1 MPLHPGSR
9 RQSRSPDGAKR
20 NPGMVAPGFADAPP
34 GLQAAAITPRPRK
47 KSSANLSPLAP
58 AALSSS
64 RLVRGGARH
73 LEWRAA
79 AGQGRRPTMAP
90 RSGGRGSRR
99 LDEWSAG
106 RASPRATAGA
116 RPLKGARAGLA
127 APPQGGLRQAPG
139 ALPALHPPCSYR
151 GNSPSPWGER
161 KKGDGLTPGPAK
173 QQGRRRAPDR
183 VPWCLSWRL
192 PWRSLG
198 AVHSLP
204 ARALIP
210 SRHKSILTC
219 NRRNSF

>member
-1 MPLHPGSR
+1 MERSEIREWWPRVSLTLHPGYA
-9 RQSRSPDGAKR
+9 RQ
-20 NPGMVAPGFADAPP
+20 APA
-34 GLQAAAITPRPRK
+34 PRK
-47 KSSANLSPLAP
+47 KSSAKLSPLAP

-90 RSGGRGSRR
+90 RSSGRGSRR

-116 RPLKGARAGLA
+116 RPRKARGRASQPRPKGACPKPPAPSRRSIPRALIGGTPP
-127 APPQGGLRQAPG
+127 APAGK
-139 ALPALHPPCSYR
+139 
-151 GNSPSPWGER
+151 E
-161 KKGDGLTPGPAK
+161 KGRRAHPGPGK

-192 PWRSLG
+192 PWRRPQLARPRADSLSSQIYP
-198 AVHSLP
+198 HLQS
-204 ARALIP
+204 
-210 SRHKSILTC
+210 T
-219 NRRNSF
+219 